1 MSNRSES
8 LELFVAKF
16 LRYGV
21 FLAGAVLLI
30 GWMMQIDFTQNV
42 YASFANYK
50 QQDLLLQ
57 LRAAWAMQHWSILV
71 CYLGLT
77 LLISL
82 PFVRVLLTVFA
93 FAVDK
98 DYLLAS
104 CALLVVFGLILSVS
118 LGFQI

>member
-1 MSNRSES
+1 MLNRLES
-8 LELFVAKF
+8 VELLIAKF

-21 FLAGAVLLI
+21 ILAGAVLLI

-42 YASFANYK
+42 YTGFSHYSHE
-50 QQDLLLQ
+50 DLVQRLT
-57 LRAAWAMQHWSILV
+57 AAWVGQDWSILV

-82 PFVRVLLTVFA
+82 PFIRVLLTAIVFII
-93 FAVDK
+93 DK
-98 DYLLAS
+98 DYIMAS